1 MEYIDIHAHLN
12 FPDYDEDRG
21 EIIKNLAAKKIGVI
35 NVGTDRASSEAVV
48 KLAGENENMWATI
61 GNHPADGG
69 ASPDETAENF
79 DYEFFKEL
87 ALKPKVVAIGECG
100 LDYFHL
106 KDEKGKDKQKQIFI
120 EQIRLAKEVG
130 KPLMLHIRDAYEDV
144 LEILHQEQAGPAHA
158 HFFAGSWEVAQKFL
172 DRGDT
177 LSFTGVIT
185 FANSYDEVIKN
196 APLDRIMAETD
207 APFVAPVPHRGKR
220 NEPAYV
226 TEVYQKMAELKG
238 LSLGEVRGVL
248 VANARRVFDLK

>member
-1 MEYIDIHAHLN
+1 MQYIDIHAHLN

-21 EIIKNLAAKKIGVI
+21 EVIKNLAAKKIGVI
-35 NVGTDRASSEAVV
+35 NVGTDRAFSEAVV
-48 KLAGENENMWATI
+48 KLAEENENTWAII
-61 GNHPADGG
+61 GMHPT
-69 ASPDETAENF
+69 ETAEDF
-79 DYEFFKEL
+79 DYDFFKQL

-100 LDYFHL
+100 LDYFRL
-106 KDEKGKDKQKQIFI
+106 KDEGDKEKQKQLFR

-130 KPLMLHIRDAYEDV
+130 KPLMLHIRDSYEDV

-158 HFFAGSWEVAQKFL
+158 HFFAGSWEIAQKFL

-185 FANSYDEVIKN
+185 FANNYDEVVKN

-207 APFVAPVPHRGKR
+207 APFVAPAPYRGKR

-226 TEVYQKMAELKG
+226 LEVYQKIAELKG
-238 LSLGEVRGVL
+238 LPLEGVRGVL
-248 VANARRVFDLK
+248 VANAQRVFDLK

>member
-1 MEYIDIHAHLN
+1 MDYLDIHAHLN

-21 EIIKNLAAKKIGVI
+21 EVIKNLAAKKIGVI
-35 NVGTDRASSEAVV
+35 NVGTDKTSSEAVV
-48 KLAGENENMWATI
+48 KLAEENENMWATV
-61 GNHPADGG
+61 GAHPTDNVE
-69 ASPDETAENF
+69 DF

-106 KDEKGKDKQKQIFI
+106 EEEKDKEQQKKLFR
-120 EQIRLAKEVG
+120 EQIKLAKEVG
-130 KPLMLHIRDAYEDV
+130 KPLMLHIRDSYEDV
-144 LEILHQEQAGPAHA
+144 LEILREEQAGPAHA

-185 FANSYDEVIKN
+185 FSNNYDEVVKN
-196 APLDRIMAETD
+196 TPLDRIMAETD
-207 APFVAPVPHRGKR
+207 APFVAPAPYRGKR

-226 TEVYQKMAELKG
+226 LEVYKKIAELKG
-238 LSLGEVRGVL
+238 LPLEEVRTQL
-248 VANARRVFDLK
+248 LANAQRVFKLG